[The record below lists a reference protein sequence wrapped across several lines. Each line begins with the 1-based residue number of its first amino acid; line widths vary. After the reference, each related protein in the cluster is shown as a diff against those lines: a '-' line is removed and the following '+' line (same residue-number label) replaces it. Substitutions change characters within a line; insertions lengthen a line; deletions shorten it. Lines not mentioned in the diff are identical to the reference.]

1 MTRRGLV
8 GIGVAVV
15 AVAAAGFVAVRVAG
29 STESV
34 VTAANPLIPTT
45 HVVAGPLELSVNAIG
60 DLRAANTAM
69 LITPSVPGTLR
80 ILTMVPT
87 GTAVK
92 KDEIIVELDPTEQTY
107 ALEQSKSELAQAEQ
121 EIAKKKA
128 DSDVQAAQDK
138 VDLLTAR
145 FDVRRAELDAQMDK
159 DLIAANQYAKRQLA
173 LEEAKRKLAQ
183 IEGDV
188 KARAEASKAGMTLLT
203 EKKAKAELTASRA
216 EQSIESLK
224 LKAPIDGHVIIRENR
239 DASGGM
245 FFSGMTLP
253 EYRVGDNTFAGRP
266 IADVYDLSGME
277 IRVKVGEAD
286 RGNVTSGQAATV
298 KSDALPGVPLQAT
311 VKTIAGMAMQNW
323 EGSGG
328 PMRQFDASL
337 SLKNADGRL
346 RPGTSVSV
354 IIEGKKIDRVLQL
367 PLQAVRQREGKPVVF
382 VQKDGKFTATPV
394 KVLYRTESRVGLEG
408 IAEGTVV
415 ALVDPENAAKAAEKP
430 ASPAPGPGAVK

>member
-1 MTRRGLV
+1 
-8 GIGVAVV
+8 
-15 AVAAAGFVAVRVAG
+15 
-29 STESV
+29 
-34 VTAANPLIPTT
+34 
-45 HVVAGPLELSVNAIG
+45 
-60 DLRAANTAM
+60 
-69 LITPSVPGTLR
+69 
-80 ILTMVPT
+80 
-87 GTAVK
+87 
-92 KDEIIVELDPTEQTY
+92 
-107 ALEQSKSELAQAEQ
+107 
-121 EIAKKKA
+121 
-128 DSDVQAAQDK
+128 
-138 VDLLTAR
+138 
-145 FDVRRAELDAQMDK
+145 
-159 DLIAANQYAKRQLA
+159 
-173 LEEAKRKLAQ
+173 
-183 IEGDV
+183 
-188 KARAEASKAGMTLLT
+188 
-203 EKKAKAELTASRA
+203 
-216 EQSIESLK
+216 
-224 LKAPIDGHVIIRENR
+224 
-239 DASGGM
+239 
-245 FFSGMTLP
+245 
-253 EYRVGDNTFAGRP
+253 
-266 IADVYDLSGME
+266 ME

-286 RGNVTSGQAATV
+286 RGNVTAGQAATV

-415 ALVDPENAAKAAEKP
+415 ALVDPENAAKAADKP